1 MRSDTEEVTHRRLES
16 LQADEDWLPK
26 NRAAIHN
33 KIERAFDQFERGE
46 GLTPEE
52 SLAQLEAK
60 KVSRRAQ
67 QRRA

>member
-1 MRSDTEEVTHRRLES
+1 VIHRALES
-16 LQADEDWLPK
+16 LQADEEWLRS
-26 NRAAIHN
+26 NRAMIHD
-33 KIERAFDQFERGE
+33 KIERAFAQFERGE

>member
-1 MRSDTEEVTHRRLES
+1 VTHRRLES